1 MNEFATKFLN
11 MKNSFAA
18 ANAGTQSFN
27 ADGLGG
33 GLGASSANA
42 GGKLKAFSAR

>member
-1 MNEFATKFLN
+1 MQ
-11 MKNSFAA
+11 NSLSA

-27 ADGLGG
+27 SGPG

-42 GGKLKAFSAR
+42 GGKLKAFSIVMQFN

>member
-1 MNEFATKFLN
+1 MILTI
-11 MKNSFAA
+11 AA

-27 ADGLGG
+27 AGGAGG

-42 GGKLKAFSAR
+42 GGKLYIVIVTRPK

>member
-1 MNEFATKFLN
+1 MLCYV
-11 MKNSFAA
+11 A

-27 ADGLGG
+27 AGGGGG

-42 GGKLKAFSAR
+42 GGKSTDSFKCQ